1 MSNDRADREF
11 IVNWLAGWLAGKQ
24 IGNLAFARFPMC
36 VCGLVLVLVWV
47 RHKLVG
53 DVLAERVEKIM

>member
-1 MSNDRADREF
+1 MSNSWDGWEF
-11 IVNWLAGWLAGKQ
+11 IVNWLAGKQ

-47 RHKLVG
+47 SHKLVC
-53 DVLAERVEKIM
+53 DVLAERVEQVV